1 MSKFF
6 IMATNEEIRVFV
18 DQEKFHLLTY
28 KELED
33 HLEKLHEKYM
43 RYKGYANEEMIR
55 TVTKI
60 NTIKKHLN
68 ELDKKN

>member
-6 IMATNEEIRVFV
+6 IMATDEEIRVCV
-18 DQEKFHLLTY
+18 DEEKFHLLTY

-43 RYKGYANEEMIR
+43 RYKGTANAEIIEP
-55 TVTKI
+55 
-60 NTIKKHLN
+60 
-68 ELDKKN
+68 